1 MLAIRNNCCFE
12 GKVHYV
18 STQHLVGSTCDGLQ
32 RRIMESSQRGTTKSR
47 LGAARLWG
55 LHPLLWRHLN
65 TPLLV
70 FLERIS
76 SHLMAQQWHTIIL
89 RIHGRQ
95 KETYLDTFIILSL
108 TNAVLLVRFQLVY
121 PKFNFTRQWLETMK
135 RRKNWEKHKPIFQG
149 CVELLSLLNTAGNQ
163 ENLHLKLAAVKIWVW
178 ILAIGF

>member
-32 RRIMESSQRGTTKSR
+32 RRIMESSQRRTTKSR

-76 SHLMAQQWHTIIL
+76 SHLMAYHHPEDSWAAEGDLPWHFRHPQPHQRRSPCQFLTGLSWCHIL
-89 RIHGRQ
+89 NNVLAMS
-95 KETYLDTFIILSL
+95 YDPSLSL
-108 TNAVLLVRFQLVY
+108 TNLQNSSF
-121 PKFNFTRQWLETMK
+121 M
-135 RRKNWEKHKPIFQG
+135 
-149 CVELLSLLNTAGNQ
+149 
-163 ENLHLKLAAVKIWVW
+163 
-178 ILAIGF
+178 